1 MDSVLAVPMV
11 FSGVFRSRCGG
22 YIYRN
27 FKSQRR
33 MKKKSKKDKKARECL
48 VRDPGSEN

>member
-1 MDSVLAVPMV
+1 MDSVLGVPMV

-33 MKKKSKKDKKARECL
+33 MKKKSKKDKKVRECL
-48 VRDPGSEN
+48 VRDPGSKN